1 MDPVAFQLFGLEIR
15 WYGILIATGV
25 LIGTILA
32 LRETKRVG
40 LDEEILMDFLI
51 WEIPLCLVGARL
63 YYVIFSWDFYKDNPI
78 EALNI
83 RNGGLAIHGAIIT
96 AIIVAI
102 VFAKIRKIEFWTI
115 ADICAPSL
123 ILAQSIGRW
132 GNFINQEAHGG
143 PTNLPW
149 GIMVNGIK
157 VHPTFLY
164 ESIWNF
170 LVFLFLLWYGNNKQK
185 IKGEVFLLYLSLYSF
200 IRFFI
205 EGLRTDSLMLGPIR
219 VAQLVSIV
227 GFVIPIYIFY
237 RRRRKKNEDIKL

>member
-102 VFAKIRKIEFWTI
+102 VFTKIRKIEFWTI

-237 RRRRKKNEDIKL
+237 RRRKKNEDIKL